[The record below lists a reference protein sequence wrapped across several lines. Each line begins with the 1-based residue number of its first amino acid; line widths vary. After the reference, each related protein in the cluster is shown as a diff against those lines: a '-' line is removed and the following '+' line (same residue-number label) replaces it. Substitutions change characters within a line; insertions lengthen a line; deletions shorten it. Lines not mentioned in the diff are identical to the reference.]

1 MIAKTAK
8 RLPTKVELSKRPD
21 YNSAE
26 PSGQGEPR
34 TESKMSTL
42 PLTLK
47 KQGVVERHQVEGN
60 DPSDR
65 YFNRAILVSR
75 TANGYTAKVT
85 YEALTVEGQTYSA
98 IGAAV
103 KSAVEKLQELGFR
116 RLRTRLNFRGQRYL
130 AEKETW
136 VEYQDPG

>member
-1 MIAKTAK
+1 
-8 RLPTKVELSKRPD
+8 
-21 YNSAE
+21 
-26 PSGQGEPR
+26 
-34 TESKMSTL
+34 MSTL

-47 KQGVVERHQVEGN
+47 KHGVVERHQVEGH

-75 TANGYTAKVT
+75 TANGYAAKVT

-98 IGAAV
+98 VGAAV
-103 KSAVEKLQELGFR
+103 QSVVQKLQDLGFR

-136 VEYQDPG
+136 IDYADPQ